1 MVETSN
7 IEIVNPSHIT
17 SVHVYPFQKNG
28 VDNLG
33 INIGLVGE
41 QTIYMDFTNKKDA
54 EMSLSEIY
62 SSISH
67 NQPLFVI
74 QYHRDCYGKAVRS
87 DNAVVGGM
95 TLNTVQEALRNL
107 KANK

>member
-17 SVHVYPFQKNG
+17 SVHVYPYG
-28 VDNLG
+28 DNLG

-41 QTIYMDFTNKKDA
+41 QTIYMNFTNKKDA

-74 QYHRDCYGKAVRS
+74 QYHRDCYGKTVRS

-95 TLNTVQEALRNL
+95 MLNTVQEALRNL
-107 KANK
+107 KVNK